1 MILNHSPGPLINYY
15 NQTGQDNIMKTIQT
29 QVAIIGAGP
38 SGLLLGQLLAKKGIS
53 NIIIE
58 RVTGDYVLGRIRA
71 GILEQGFVELV
82 REAGVA
88 ERMDREGH
96 VHEGVELVVNG
107 KRTRINLKELTGGDV
122 VVCYGQVEITK
133 DLMDARQAEGLDT
146 YYEAGNVQ
154 PHDVKSDSPYVTFDH
169 KGETYRLE
177 CDFIAG
183 CDGFHGVSRQTIPS
197 NERREFERTYPFG
210 WLGLLSDTPP
220 CHPELIYAKS
230 EHGFAL
236 ASQRSATRS
245 RYYLQVPLTDKVEDW
260 TDDAFWKE
268 LKRRLPTEIAE
279 KVVTGPSLE
288 KSIAPLRSF
297 VCEPMQYG
305 NLFLVGDA
313 AHIVPP
319 TGAKGL
325 NLAASDVATLYKIL
339 TRVYETGDRRY
350 ISQYSEIALRRVW
363 HGERFSW
370 WMTNMMHD
378 FGSEVASNGVNGEM
392 FERFM
397 ASELDYYLSSEN
409 GRKAIAEQYVGL
421 PYEDLSEY

>member
-1 MILNHSPGPLINYY
+1 
-15 NQTGQDNIMKTIQT
+15 MKTLQT

-38 SGLLLGQLLAKKGIS
+38 SGLLLGQLLARKGIS
-53 NIIIE
+53 NIIVE

-71 GILEQGFVELV
+71 GILEQGFVDLV

-88 ERMDREGH
+88 ERMDSEGH

-122 VVCYGQVEITK
+122 VVCYGQVEITQ
-133 DLMDARQAEGLDT
+133 DLMDARQAAKLDT
-146 YYEAGNVQ
+146 YYEANDVQ
-154 PHDVKSDSPYVTFDH
+154 PHDVKGDKPFITFTHD
-169 KGETYRLE
+169 GEEYRLD

-183 CDGFHGVSRQTIPS
+183 CDGFHGVSRQTIPEDVRTEH
-197 NERREFERTYPFG
+197 ERVYPFG
-210 WLGLLSDTPP
+210 WLGLLSDTQP
-220 CHPELIYAKS
+220 CHDELIYAKS
-230 EHGFAL
+230 ERGFAL
-236 ASQRSATRS
+236 ASQRSETRS
-245 RYYLQVPLTDKVEDW
+245 RYYLQVPLTDKIEDW
-260 TDDAFWKE
+260 SDEAFWDE
-268 LKRRLPTEIAE
+268 LKKRLPDEIAAN
-279 KVVTGPSLE
+279 VVTGPSIE

-339 TRVYETGDRRY
+339 TRVYETGDRRF
-350 ISQYSEIALRRVW
+350 IEQYSEIALRRVW

-378 FGSEVASNGVNGEM
+378 FGDEVSNNGVDGLM
-392 FERFM
+392 FTRFM
-397 ASELDYYLSSEN
+397 ESEFDYYLNSEN
-409 GRKAIAEQYVGL
+409 GRRVIAEQYVGL
-421 PYEDLSEY
+421 PYEELKEY